1 MRNRTILLAAVAT
14 LLVASAVLLRHAA
27 VDSPQEPKSTP
38 APTLARSRAQLPQR
52 VPQLAVVETAKPED
66 RDRAHQEAYSALV
79 AALRSDPEA
88 TLAELE
94 AFLADADPTKL
105 STQIAIGALVAV
117 GTPEMQ
123 RALVRLVDAR
133 ATDEAFARGA
143 IPVIGFLLQPTV
155 ETENAL
161 RGFARDGQSEAMQ
174 MTSHLALGTMASRL
188 ASRDP
193 QRASAIVDDYA
204 TRLASA
210 QTVDERRRWL
220 MVLGNSRTENASAAI
235 ETQLGDPDPAIRRSA
250 VEAMRLA
257 PAADAERKLSSAL
270 ADGDAAVRASAAW
283 SLSHRQPASST
294 IDAMLAR
301 LAVEQ
306 DDSVV
311 SALLNTLWAR
321 RDDRVISAVRQLAH
335 GSPSTTIRE
344 RAQRLLDT
352 V

>member
-1 MRNRTILLAAVAT
+1 MRNRTILLAAAT
-14 LLVASAVLLRHAA
+14 TIVVASVVLLRHAA
-27 VDSPQEPKSTP
+27 VDEPQEAKPMP
-38 APTLARSRAQLPQR
+38 AAVVAPRGALLPARI
-52 VPQLAVVETAKPED
+52 PQLAAVETAAEPD
-66 RDRAHQEAYSALV
+66 RERLHQEAYDALV
-79 AALRSDPEA
+79 QALRTDPAA
-88 TLAELE
+88 TIAELE

-123 RALVRLVDAR
+123 RMLVRVVDGR
-133 ATDEAFARGA
+133 ADDDAFARGA
-143 IPVIGFLLQPTV
+143 IPVIGFLAKPTV
-155 ETENAL
+155 ETENAI
-161 RGFARDGQSEAMQ
+161 RAFTSDGHSEAMQ
-174 MTSHLALGTMASRL
+174 TTSHLALGIMATHL
-188 ASRDP
+188 AGDEP
-193 QRASAIVDDYA
+193 ARASAIVDDYA
-204 TRLASA
+204 ARLANA
-210 QTVDERRRWL
+210 QTSDERRRWL
-220 MVLGNSRTENASAAI
+220 VVLGNARTEGAAVAI

-257 PAADAERKLSSAL
+257 PAADAERQLSSAL
-270 ADGDAAVRASAAW
+270 SDGDAAVRASAAW

-294 IDAMLAR
+294 VDAMLAR

-306 DDSVV
+306 DDTVV
-311 SALLNTLWAR
+311 GALLNALWPR